1 MKEIKAGRPEQAFV
15 SDITYIK
22 SGQQVHYLS
31 LVTDACSRKIMELY
45 LSDDMRTEHVVIALK
60 RTVKEGKT
68 SQELIRHSDRGLQ
81 YCSSLAIK
89 TNSIDSKSV
98 LP

>member
-1 MKEIKAGRPEQAFV
+1 MKEIKAGGPEQAFV

-60 RTVKEGKT
+60 RTVKEGLLRKEKPVKNLSVIQIEDYNT
-68 SQELIRHSDRGLQ
+68 VLLW
-81 YCSSLAIK
+81 L
-89 TNSIDSKSV
+89 SKRTQ
-98 LP
+98 